1 MTGPRFDCFC
11 AGIVVA
17 DHVCSPVAHLPA
29 AGELVET
36 NKLEL
41 TIGGCASNCAVDMA
55 ILGLKTAV
63 AGTVGRDV
71 FGQFVRDT
79 LETSGVDCHCLQTR
93 DDVDTSGTL
102 VINVAG
108 EDRRFI
114 HATAAN
120 AHFTTETLSDELL
133 DTTRVLYLGGYC
145 LADEPTASHV
155 ASLFRRARQRGVI
168 TILDVVTPGPGDYWP
183 RLVDVLPET
192 DLFFPND
199 DEARLICGL
208 TDALEQA
215 EYFQDAG
222 ARTSVITCGD
232 QGAVLVGPE
241 GRWRSGVH
249 SVPFVDG
256 TGSGD
261 AFVSG
266 YVLALLQGGDP
277 VTCLQH
283 GTALGAGCV
292 QATGATTGIS
302 DAPALSRF
310 VADHPLAIEPL

>member
-114 HATAAN
+114 HATASIQTAAN
-120 AHFTTETLSDELL
+120 ET
-133 DTTRVLYLGGYC
+133 
-145 LADEPTASHV
+145 P
-155 ASLFRRARQRGVI
+155 
-168 TILDVVTPGPGDYWP
+168 
-183 RLVDVLPET
+183 
-192 DLFFPND
+192 
-199 DEARLICGL
+199 
-208 TDALEQA
+208 
-215 EYFQDAG
+215 FQK
-222 ARTSVITCGD
+222 
-232 QGAVLVGPE
+232 
-241 GRWRSGVH
+241 
-249 SVPFVDG
+249 
-256 TGSGD
+256 
-261 AFVSG
+261 
-266 YVLALLQGGDP
+266 
-277 VTCLQH
+277 
-283 GTALGAGCV
+283 
-292 QATGATTGIS
+292 GI
-302 DAPALSRF
+302 R
-310 VADHPLAIEPL
+310 